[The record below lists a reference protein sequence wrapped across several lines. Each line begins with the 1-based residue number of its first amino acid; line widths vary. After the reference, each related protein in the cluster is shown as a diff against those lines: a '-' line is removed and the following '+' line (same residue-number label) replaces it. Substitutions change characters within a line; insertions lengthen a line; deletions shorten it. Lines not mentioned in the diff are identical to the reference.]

1 MRNIIIRT
9 ASTGEIMLIVVF
21 YENDTE
27 KIKALMQHIAD
38 KFPEITSLLYI
49 VNRKAN
55 DTITD
60 QEVFVFKGQDHIIEE
75 MEGLR
80 FKVGPKSFIRPTRNR
95 HMNCIR

>member
-1 MRNIIIRT
+1 MFDKVLDIKKCWLQDDISNRIRLSIREFALEHTYPFFDLREQSGLMRNIIIRT

-49 VNRKAN
+49 VN
-55 DTITD
+55 
-60 QEVFVFKGQDHIIEE
+60 QESK
-75 MEGLR
+75 
-80 FKVGPKSFIRPTRNR
+80 
-95 HMNCIR
+95 